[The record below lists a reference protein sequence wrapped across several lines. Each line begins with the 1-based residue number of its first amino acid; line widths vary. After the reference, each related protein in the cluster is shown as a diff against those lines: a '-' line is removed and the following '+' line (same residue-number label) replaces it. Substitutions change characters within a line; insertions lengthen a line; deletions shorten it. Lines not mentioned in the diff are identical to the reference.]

1 MKNKLIYAL
10 VATLLISCGG
20 PAVTQLPQR
29 SFPKVKLPS
38 LIQDSA
44 QAAEYL
50 ALHWWDPLTDTTT
63 LYLTDS
69 THILGVENSSVEQE
83 MSNYTAI
90 LSFPHALSFSLSPS
104 LSLFLSP
111 SLPFLSLL
119 PHAKTHAGTHSYST
133 QINA

>member
-1 MKNKLIYAL
+1 MKNKLIYAFA
-10 VATLLISCGG
+10 ATLLISCGG

-90 LSFPHALSFSLSPS
+90 LSSIKAEEMRKAVSHFCARLEALELRDPADS
-104 LSLFLSP
+104 
-111 SLPFLSLL
+111 
-119 PHAKTHAGTHSYST
+119 GY
-133 QINA
+133 